1 MHELINT
8 EKTYK
13 QGVSIIICFYNAGE
27 RIVNTL
33 KYIQEQRN
41 RTNENTELILVNN
54 ASTDGSEAIIQQEL
68 EGFDVF
74 SWKIVHESKPGLANA
89 RICGL
94 KHVSYDLI
102 VYCDDDNWLDI
113 DYVSKAELI
122 LRNNSNIGILGGLG
136 RPISSI
142 QIPDWFEIVQNYYAV
157 GPQMPSSGRVIGTR
171 NVVYGAGMWFRHSAY
186 LKSKSLDY
194 EFILGSRIGSKLIT
208 GAEDSE
214 VCWML
219 IFLGYEV
226 WYIDEMQFHHH
237 ITENRLT
244 ENYLK
249 KLILGMTESGLTSSI
264 HNRIWNGV
272 ISQKVKWFWIKE
284 LVYSIREY
292 IKIGFSSL
300 STNKKLDLKRVKN
313 NILILLKE
321 RSKYDEKVNR
331 ILDYKEKCNYFRH
344 KI

>member
-1 MHELINT
+1 MEN
-8 EKTYK
+8 
-13 QGVSIIICFYNAGE
+13 QGVSILISTYNGAT
-27 RIVNTL
+27 RLSRTL
-33 KYIQEQRN
+33 ESLSELDTSTIPFV
-41 RTNENTELILVNN
+41 ELIIVDN
-54 ASTDGSEAIIQQEL
+54 ASTDGTLEFSENKWIALGTPFPLKSITENRPGKLHAQE
-68 EGFDVF
+68 
-74 SWKIVHESKPGLANA
+74 A
-89 RICGL
+89 GL
-94 KHVSYDLI
+94 KIASGEYILI
-102 VYCDDDNWLDI
+102 CDDDNSFYS
-113 DYVSKAELI
+113 DYLQ
-122 LRNNSNIGILGGLG
+122 IGIKYLNENPKIGVLGGRG
-136 RPISSI
+136 IGMSTIEFPE
-142 QIPDWFEIVQNYYAV
+142 WFEQKSYLYGCA
-157 GPQMPSSGRVIGTR
+157 PQAPKTGNVRPTR

-331 ILDYKEKCNYFRH
+331 ILDYKEKCNDFRH